1 MRNID
6 QSDVQAT
13 LRDMWETRPARRA
26 DDRKVAGVAA
36 AIARRYDLDPTLVRI
51 GFVVAAFSG
60 IGAALY
66 IAGWIA
72 LPSAQD
78 QVDGRSRGRQGLA
91 IVGLIVAALVTVNW
105 WDDGPSIAPLLVGLG
120 AVGLLFLLH
129 RSRAEQVGGV
139 RADTAMTA
147 ADAPTTAT
155 GTGPSLVKE
164 GVPTADGAVGS
175 PVPGPPS
182 WDPLGAAPF
191 AWDLPEPGPPPA
203 PAPPPRKLPVTPVT
217 LGVALLAAAV
227 TSFVMLLAGGFTT
240 ANMPVMLGVLL
251 AVVGSGLVVGSFL
264 RAGRGL
270 IPIALLL
277 SALTWGTL
285 TVPPGTWESDNFGDL
300 DIAPASVAAIQPE
313 YSRSAGSI
321 ELDLTDVDFALPQGG
336 TGPTVRTQISAGL
349 GDITV
354 RVPEDVDVTVNAETG
369 VGDVV
374 VFDQSHSGPNASFRG
389 LVDLG
394 EDGVRSGR
402 PLVLDIEMG
411 AGSVEV
417 QRD

>member
-13 LRDMWETRPARRA
+13 LRDMWETRPSRRA

-66 IAGWIA
+66 IAGWFA
-72 LPSAQD
+72 LPSEPSQG
-78 QVDGRSRGRQGLA
+78 GRPRSRQGLA
-91 IVGLIVAALVTVNW
+91 IVGLVVAAAVTLGW
-105 WDDGPSIAPLLVGLG
+105 WGDGGGVAPVLVGLG
-120 AVGLLFLLH
+120 AIGLLFLLH
-129 RSRAEQVGGV
+129 RSRSEQLGGGWTGATGVAAAE
-139 RADTAMTA
+139 
-147 ADAPTTAT
+147 APTTAT

-164 GVPTADGAVGS
+164 GVPMTDAS
-175 PVPGPPS
+175 VPTPPS

-203 PAPPPRKLPVTPVT
+203 PEPAPRRLPVTPVT

-227 TSFVMLLAGGFTT
+227 TSFVLLLTGGFTVT
-240 ANMPVMLGVLL
+240 NAPVLLGVLL
-251 AVVGSGLVVGSFL
+251 AVVGAGLVIGSFV

-277 SALTWGTL
+277 SALTWGAL
-285 TVPPGTWESDNFGDL
+285 AVPAGDWDNEDFGDL
-300 DIAPASVAAIQPE
+300 VVAPTSVAAIQPVYE
-313 YSRSAGSI
+313 RAAGSI
-321 ELDLTDVDFALPQGG
+321 ELDLTDVDLALPQGG
-336 TGPTVRTQISAGL
+336 TGTPVRTRISA
-349 GDITV
+349 
-354 RVPEDVDVTVNAETG
+354 G
-369 VGDVV
+369 VGDVTV
-374 VFDQSHSGPNASFRG
+374 KVPEDADVTVAAKTGIGDVEVFDQSRSGPSSSLR
-389 LVDLG
+389 VTDLG
-394 EDGVRSGR
+394 EDGVASGR